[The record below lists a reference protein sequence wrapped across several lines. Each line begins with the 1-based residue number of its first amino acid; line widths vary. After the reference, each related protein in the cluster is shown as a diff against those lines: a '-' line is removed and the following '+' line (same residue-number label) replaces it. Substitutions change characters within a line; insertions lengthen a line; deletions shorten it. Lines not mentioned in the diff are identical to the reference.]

1 MLRVAKFAALC
12 GAACGAAAAY
22 YNGYNWFSAGKPRM
36 ATMQVPLLG
45 AVKPCCAR
53 HSGAQPEYA
62 NALLRPLK
70 LNTLNVINTTVP
82 DCVHNAVCT
91 ELGKIFGTSVQLEFN
106 HKKNPVGYLNL
117 SGWILRELGF
127 SAPLLYDDADNE
139 LEKKLQPKTC
149 LVIYDLGDGATL
161 LRPKHLLLKSV
172 LKICEKKEITI
183 VIICRNR

>member
-1 MLRVAKFAALC
+1 MWRVKIAAGVAVC
-12 GAACGAAAAY
+12 GIVGAY
-22 YNGYNWFSAGKPRM
+22 YNGYNWFAVEKRKM
-36 ATMQVPLLG
+36 TEMQKMQVPLLG

-82 DCVHNAVCT
+82 DCVRNAVCT
-91 ELGKIFGTSVQLEFN
+91 ELGKIFDTSVQLEFN

-149 LVIYDLGDGATL
+149 LVIYDLGDSREL
-161 LRPKHLLLKSV
+161 LRNLRLKSV
-172 LKICEKKEITI
+172 REICEKKEITV
-183 VIICRNR
+183 VIIKRNR